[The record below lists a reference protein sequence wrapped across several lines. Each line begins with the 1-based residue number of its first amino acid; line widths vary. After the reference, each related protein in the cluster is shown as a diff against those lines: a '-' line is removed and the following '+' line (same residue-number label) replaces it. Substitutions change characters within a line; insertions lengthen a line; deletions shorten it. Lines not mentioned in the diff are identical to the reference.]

1 MGVTSVLAQMAM
13 LALFPCLLRKYWAR
27 TLRKLNPGL
36 LLLFPS
42 TVQSTLYEGSGLWVY
57 PIH

>member
-42 TVQSTLYEGSGLWVY
+42 TVQSTLYVGSGL
-57 PIH
+57 